1 MFTQCENRKTGEEE
15 KSVCPSATFYSSSS
29 SSSFSSSSF
38 SSSSR
43 FLSSVQTSSD
53 SPPSLHLFIQ
63 KGLAIFARYLPGK
76 THEENVGDFHPFS
89 SEEGLATVVLY
100 CSAADKQAIRLREME
115 EEEEEEEE
123 ENWRKKVT
131 KEFSPSPCH
140 IKINSLG
147 LALLFFVLHVL

>member
-1 MFTQCENRKTGEEE
+1 MEKGRGEERRVFTRCENRKTGVEE
-15 KSVCPSATFYSSSS
+15 KSVCPSATFYSSS

-100 CSAADKQAIRLREME
+100 CSAADKQAIRYVFER
-115 EEEEEEEE
+115 
-123 ENWRKKVT
+123 WRRKKRRR
-131 KEFSPSPCH
+131 KK
-140 IKINSLG
+140 KIG
-147 LALLFFVLHVL
+147 AKK

>member
-29 SSSFSSSSF
+29 SSFSSSSF

-53 SPPSLHLFIQ
+53 SPSLHLFIQ

-123 ENWRKKVT
+123 NWRKKSDKGV
-131 KEFSPSPCH
+131 F
-140 IKINSLG
+140 
-147 LALLFFVLHVL
+147 LLPLPHKD